1 MCAPSAVNRHCSMLA
16 PFTLMTLV
24 CDGVGVYSS
33 FAGLGS
39 LSGFSTVD
47 PGIMPPSRLHQL
59 TALVICLNAHLNLSR
74 PLAFFQDPRHMVDRQ
89 VDVARRC
96 STGLRDPQLTLSP
109 TKKNF
114 PSGFQAQQTLMAPLA
129 CGDPRKLCGPH
140 SAHVCDRHT
149 RVTPPRECILRAT
162 TLVVHYTGDAALQQ
176 APNSAVAA
184 CTRTIRWFNLC
195 PEDHRRFSDAGLGSG
210 HQQPLNPPLPM
221 SG

>member
-1 MCAPSAVNRHCSMLA
+1 MCAPSAVNRHCSILA

-24 CDGVGVYSS
+24 CDGVSVYSS

-47 PGIMPPSRLHQL
+47 PGIVPPSRLHQL

-74 PLAFFQDPRHMVDRQ
+74 PLTFVQDPRHMGERQ
-89 VDVARRC
+89 AGVARRC

-109 TKKNF
+109 TEKKF
-114 PSGFQAQQTLMAPLA
+114 PSDGPIGVRRSAQTL
-129 CGDPRKLCGPH
+129 RT
-140 SAHVCDRHT
+140 AHVCHRHT

-162 TLVVHYTGDAALQQ
+162 TLVVYYTRDAALQQ
-176 APNSAVAA
+176 APNSAIAA

-195 PEDHRRFSDAGLGSG
+195 PEDHRRFGDAGLGSG
-210 HQQPLNPPLPM
+210 HQRPLTRCP
-221 SG
+221 